1 MKKLCDLEAEQ
12 AVLGAI
18 IETPHILPEMPD
30 ALKPEAFGD
39 PTHSI
44 LFKVI
49 KSLEDDPVG
58 INPLTV
64 QGRMAQYPGI
74 GELDVARYLGALGN
88 AYLTMREDGV
98 VRERGGVFGLAEVV
112 VGLASRRAMLDA
124 IERVGTMAQ
133 DLSIGIDD
141 LRAVGTDALEAAGT
155 GTSIAVQSIEDC
167 LSATLERCEQIV
179 AGKGPRGVKPDL
191 QAWGDLVGPM
201 MGGDMIV
208 LGGATSMGKGQP
220 LTSRVYTKSG
230 WVAMGDVQVGMELA
244 SIDGRPSVVTGVFP
258 QGERDVYEFT
268 FRDGRKVRCDD
279 SHLWKVWD
287 WRRGWRVLNTLD
299 LYRKLSCKTN
309 TGRFYVPLFEGEW
322 GDVADLPVDPYVLG
336 CLLGDGG
343 LTNGSVRIS
352 TKDEQIL
359 DEVSTALGAGYSLTK
374 SGQYDYRIV
383 TPRGQDNPLLD
394 AIKGLGLHGVRSENK
409 FIPEPYLHAS
419 REQRLALLQGLM
431 DTDGSFCFTAEFSTS
446 SPELADQ
453 FMFLVNSLGG
463 SCSVRERTPSYTH
476 NGEKRTGLTSY
487 RIRVRH
493 PAPRSLFRLSRKSG
507 KTVGLKKAIG
517 KLPILSIEKVGREP
531 TQCIKVSH
539 PDELYITDGFV
550 VTHNTA
556 LAQQVA
562 LEIAAHG
569 TVLVFSLEMS
579 SGQWNDRYL
588 AQITGVPAER
598 IEMGPLSASDV
609 EALKAARETLAS
621 RKLHVCD
628 NPRLTVRGMKALCR
642 RASRKYEKLDL
653 VVIDHLQFIEHYDP
667 RRDGPSKVA
676 DITREVKAMAKDL
689 NVPIILVSHL
699 NRDLAKRDGG
709 RPQLSDLFGSS
720 AIEKDADVVCFV
732 HRENYWLS
740 RQGPKP
746 ADDPF
751 DEAEAEA
758 NRMMWEQALE
768 RTKHDA
774 ELIIAKRR
782 RGAGAGY
789 RKVRFLPERTLFMDP
804 TPLDTRPAQAYQ
816 YERDD
821 RADIWG

>member
-49 KSLEDDPVG
+49 KALEDDPVG

-98 VRERGGVFGLAEVV
+98 VRDRGGVFGLAEVV

-133 DLSIGIDD
+133 DLSITIDD

-155 GTSIAVQSIEDC
+155 GASIAVQSIDDC
-167 LSATLERCEQIV
+167 LATTLARCDQIV
-179 AGKGPRGVKPDL
+179 AGQGPRGVKPDL

-208 LGGATSMGKGQP
+208 LGGATSMGK
-220 LTSRVYTKSG
+220 
-230 WVAMGDVQVGMELA
+230 
-244 SIDGRPSVVTGVFP
+244 
-258 QGERDVYEFT
+258 
-268 FRDGRKVRCDD
+268 
-279 SHLWKVWD
+279 
-287 WRRGWRVLNTLD
+287 
-299 LYRKLSCKTN
+299 
-309 TGRFYVPLFEGEW
+309 
-322 GDVADLPVDPYVLG
+322 
-336 CLLGDGG
+336 
-343 LTNGSVRIS
+343 
-352 TKDEQIL
+352 
-359 DEVSTALGAGYSLTK
+359 
-374 SGQYDYRIV
+374 
-383 TPRGQDNPLLD
+383 
-394 AIKGLGLHGVRSENK
+394 
-409 FIPEPYLHAS
+409 
-419 REQRLALLQGLM
+419 
-431 DTDGSFCFTAEFSTS
+431 
-446 SPELADQ
+446 
-453 FMFLVNSLGG
+453 
-463 SCSVRERTPSYTH
+463 
-476 NGEKRTGLTSY
+476 
-487 RIRVRH
+487 
-493 PAPRSLFRLSRKSG
+493 
-507 KTVGLKKAIG
+507 
-517 KLPILSIEKVGREP
+517 
-531 TQCIKVSH
+531 
-539 PDELYITDGFV
+539 
-550 VTHNTA
+550 TA

-588 AQITGVPAER
+588 AQITGVPSER
-598 IEMGPLSASDV
+598 IEMGPLTASDV
-609 EALKAARETLAS
+609 EALKAARETLVS

-642 RASRKYEKLDL
+642 RAARKHGKLDL

-782 RGAGAGY
+782 RGAGSGY

-804 TPLDTRPAQAYQ
+804 TSLDTRPAQAYQ

-821 RADIWG
+821 RVDIWG